1 MDRSRPGW
9 KHFWRQNGWKKPS
22 ELALFNCR
30 APSWLVSL
38 IYIYIDLFIDVYIYI
53 YLLSLFGVLFLTLIL
68 LLVGSICVILRAFL
82 RAEGRGGGRGMLLWH
97 FDLCLYNY
105 TAWGLAIHRPGLPVV
120 VHFSASADELQ
131 WVSLVFRRGRV
142 RLRPIQHPSQLRV
155 DRLITFRRCSAAL
168 PNRMIFNRLVMEAG
182 RG

>member
-82 RAEGRGGGRGMLLWH
+82 RAEGRGGEEGCFCGILTCVCTITRHGGWRFTGQGCQLLSI
-97 FDLCLYNY
+97 FPLQQMNCNGFPL
-105 TAWGLAIHRPGLPVV
+105 
-120 VHFSASADELQ
+120 FSAEG
-131 WVSLVFRRGRV
+131 VSGSGRSSTHLSSEWIV
-142 RLRPIQHPSQLRV
+142 
-155 DRLITFRRCSAAL
+155 
-168 PNRMIFNRLVMEAG
+168 
-182 RG
+182 